1 METFFLYILP
11 IIVTVIIAVT
21 LYRNDIDVI
30 KNIFVI
36 LAVLLS
42 LIPIFGIVV
51 AIAALI
57 VYFSIVNES
66 SLNYGDCP
74 KFNPT
79 KINVFLYGEKSCK
92 KKNAK

>member
-36 LAVLLS
+36 LAVALS
-42 LIPIFGIVV
+42 FIPIVGIVV
-51 AIAALI
+51 VIAALF
-57 VYFSIVNES
+57 VYFSIVIES
-66 SLNYGDCP
+66 SEKYYDSP

-79 KINVFLYGEKSCK
+79 KINIFLYGEKSCK
-92 KKNAK
+92 EKNKQ

>member
-1 METFFLYILP
+1 M
-11 IIVTVIIAVT
+11 IVTVIIAVT

-36 LAVLLS
+36 LAVALS
-42 LIPIFGIVV
+42 FIPIMGIIV
-51 AIAALI
+51 AIAALF

-66 SLNYGDCP
+66 SMNYSDCP

-79 KINVFLYGEKSCK
+79 KINIFLYGEKSCK
-92 KKNAK
+92 KKNKQ